1 MEADWKDYLKTT
13 EYALDKLTHDETRSL
28 AKIVALHLG
37 QYRNEHG
44 DLPDEK
50 YMNFM
55 NMENMSDEAKEV
67 FIKGMEVLLS
77 VVREMEY
84 DRERGLEH

>member
-1 MEADWKDYLKTT
+1 MEADWKDYLNTT
-13 EYALDKLTHDETRSL
+13 EYALNKLTHDETRSL
-28 AKIVALHLG
+28 SKMLALHLG
-37 QYRNEHG
+37 QYRYEHG

-50 YMNFM
+50 YHNFLT
-55 NMENMSDEAKEV
+55 MENMNEEAQAV
-67 FIKGMEVLLS
+67 FVKGMEVLLS